1 MRHRKRGSSEFAPE
15 RSWEYPWMKLADD
28 LHPPY
33 RWLLLSGVCSVYFTF
48 GLLVMS
54 IPPLVGEIRADLGL
68 SRSAMGLAIGA
79 WPLIYI
85 LSSPVCGQLLD
96 RLGVRRGIALGSLVM
111 AASGF
116 LRAFAGGL
124 GSFWLA
130 IALFGLGG
138 PLVSAGAPKVVGLW
152 FVEERERRLAIG
164 FYSAVPAVGGMAALV
179 LSNSV
184 LMPLTGSWRA
194 TIVIETVMVVLALV
208 VWLVISGRGP
218 EPPTST
224 RPATTESNS
233 PRFLL
238 ASSEFRIIL
247 LLGVGVFFIF
257 HGLAG
262 WMPEAL
268 REHSGFSSMAAANW
282 VALGAFAGVVCVL
295 TLPSRTE
302 RQNLATT
309 MAVVLAL
316 LAVAVLAVVWLPT
329 WLVPIPVAIAGGR
342 SVLLP
347 LIHVALLDSGP
358 VGPNNTGL
366 ASGLWF
372 GVAEIGG
379 VAGPLVVGWVADTSA
394 GFAGAFG
401 VVAAVAVAMLLP
413 ISRLHRFTRG
423 EVGSITPWSQFGTG
437 GGRNQEHDDH

>member
-1 MRHRKRGSSEFAPE
+1 MGYWNRGSSHIAPE
-15 RSWEYPWMKLADD
+15 GSCENPEMNPTDD
-28 LHPPY
+28 LHPSY
-33 RWLLLSGVCSVYFTF
+33 RWVLLSGVCSIYFTF

-85 LSSPVCGQLLD
+85 VSSPVCGRLLD
-96 RLGVRRGIALGSLVM
+96 RLGVRRGVALGSLVM
-111 AASGF
+111 VASGF
-116 LRAFAGGL
+116 LRASAGGL

-138 PLVSAGAPKVVGLW
+138 PLVSSGAPKVVGLW
-152 FVEERERRLAIG
+152 FVEERERRLTIGIYSAMPAIG
-164 FYSAVPAVGGMAALV
+164 GVAALV

-184 LMPLTGSWRA
+184 FMPLTGSWRT
-194 TIVIETVMVVLALV
+194 TIVIETVIVVLALV

-218 EPPTST
+218 EPPLSS
-224 RPATTESNS
+224 RRATTESDS

-247 LLGVGVFFIF
+247 LLGVGAFFIF

-262 WMPEAL
+262 WLPEAL
-268 REHSGFSSMAAANW
+268 REHRGFSSMAAANW
-282 VALGAFAGVVCVL
+282 VALGSFVGVVCVL
-295 TLPSRTE
+295 IVPNRTE
-302 RQNLATT
+302 HQKLAAT
-309 MAVVLAL
+309 MAVVMAL
-316 LAVAVLAVVWLPT
+316 LAVVVLAVVWLPT
-329 WLVPIPVAIAGGR
+329 WLIPIPVAIAGGR

-347 LIHVALLDSGP
+347 LIHIALLESEP
-358 VGPNNTGL
+358 VGPNNIGL

-379 VAGPLVVGWVADTSA
+379 ATGPLVVGWVADTSA
-394 GFAGAFG
+394 GFSGAFG
-401 VVAAVAVAMLLP
+401 VIAAVCVVMIVP
-413 ISRLHRFTRG
+413 VSRLHRFTRG
-423 EVGSITPWSQFGTG
+423 GVGSTTP
-437 GGRNQEHDDH
+437 

>member
-1 MRHRKRGSSEFAPE
+1 MGSPNRGSSRIDSE
-15 RSWEYPWMKLADD
+15 RPCEYPEMKPADD

-33 RWLLLSGVCSVYFTF
+33 RWLLLSGVCSIYFTF

-85 LSSPVCGQLLD
+85 VSSPACGQLLD

-111 AASGF
+111 AASGL
-116 LRAFAGGL
+116 LRASAGGL

-164 FYSAVPAVGGMAALV
+164 VYSAMPAIGGMAALV

-184 LMPLTGSWRA
+184 LMPLTGSWRT
-194 TIVIETVMVVLALV
+194 TIVIETAMVVLALV

-218 EPPTST
+218 EPPLST
-224 RPATTESNS
+224 RPATTGSNS

-238 ASSEFRIIL
+238 ASSEFRLIL

-262 WMPEAL
+262 WLPEVL

-282 VALGAFAGVVCVL
+282 VALGAFVGVVCVL
-295 TLPSRTE
+295 VLPSRTE
-302 RQNLATT
+302 RQKLATT
-309 MAVVLAL
+309 MAVVVAL

-329 WLVPIPVAIAGGR
+329 WLIPIPVAIAGGR

-347 LIHVALLDSGP
+347 LIQVALLESEP

-401 VVAAVAVAMLLP
+401 VVAAVCVVMLLP
-413 ISRLHRFTRG
+413 ISRLHRFTSG
-423 EVGSITPWSQFGTG
+423 GVGSITP
-437 GGRNQEHDDH
+437 